1 MSQLL
6 RRREE
11 IEGGIRRIID
21 LNCMWKKFG

>member
-21 LNCMWKKFG
+21 LNRMWKKFG